1 MFSLAL
7 ISGVEMRTSCSLE
20 ERVLV
25 TVAVRRFSVSDI
37 TGESTFSFV
46 FDESFLSDSIDNND
60 DELDCVLSRRSRLS
74 ILVSARD
81 G

>member
-7 ISGVEMRTSCSLE
+7 ISGVEIYTSCSLE

-37 TGESTFSFV
+37 TGESTISFV

-60 DELDCVLSRRSRLS
+60 DELDCVLS
-74 ILVSARD
+74 
-81 G
+81 